1 MKAKINFPT
10 KICLFLFITISVIA
24 CKKNYIIGG
33 KVEDVNKYANMTSY
47 DVLNSLPQFDTL
59 VQVIDAAGLKD
70 KINQDNSTFFAIS
83 NGSIFNYLQLRTLLL
98 QATVNQYA
106 KFTLDSLKY
115 YLQNNINGTKDSLL
129 MYQVATTL
137 TTSNLTNNG
146 AQYPSGLIGDSVLVS
161 YETTL
166 DPLLGYTSLVST
178 PPRVVYFAQLWKH
191 YNLNSKDSTAAKLP
205 STTGV
210 RSLVST
216 SFIKTKNGMIN
227 VLTPRNTLFFYG
239 TKIN

>member
-1 MKAKINFPT
+1 MKAKINFST
-10 KICLFLFITISVIA
+10 KICIFLFITVSVIA
-24 CKKNYIIGG
+24 CKKDYIIGG

-47 DVLNSLPQFDTL
+47 DVLSSLPQFDTL

-83 NGSIFNYLQLRTLLL
+83 NGSIFSYLNYRTLYLQN
-98 QATVNQYA
+98 TVNQYA

-137 TTSNLTNNG
+137 TTTNLTNNG
-146 AQYPSGLIGDSVLVS
+146 TQYPSGLSGDSVLVS

-166 DPLLGYTSLVST
+166 STNLGYTTLVST

-191 YNLNSKDSTAAKLP
+191 FNLGKDSTAANLP
-205 STTGV
+205 STSGV

-227 VLTPRNTLFFYG
+227 VLTSGNTLFFYG
-239 TKIN
+239 TRIN